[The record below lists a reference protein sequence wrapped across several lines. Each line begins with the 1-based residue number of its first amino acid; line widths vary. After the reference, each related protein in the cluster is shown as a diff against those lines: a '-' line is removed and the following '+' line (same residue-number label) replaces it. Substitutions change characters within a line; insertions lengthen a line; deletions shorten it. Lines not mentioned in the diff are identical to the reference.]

1 MIRVFKTMEGL
12 ICQIR
17 EVQEGCWVEITAP
30 SEVQLLEVSNVYQ
43 IDRNLLRAP
52 LDGAPLRR
60 VDITEDSLFFLVDIP
75 VIRERTSKEKR
86 QKELHYETIPC
97 GIILTKDIVFTVC
110 REHTPI
116 LASFAEGKVRDVWT
130 YKRERFVLQVLYRI
144 ASMYLQYLRD
154 MNKKSNEVERK
165 LHISTKNRELIELLE
180 LEKSI
185 IYFFASLR
193 SNETVLKKLKKLG
206 FAKDTPE
213 EEELFESLMLE
224 SEQAMEMADIYREIL
239 SGTMDAYASVISNNL
254 NIVMKI
260 LAVVT
265 IVMSIPTII
274 GSYWGMNVK
283 GIPFSNHP
291 QGFFLVVLISIL
303 LTLVGG
309 LFFGKKN
316 D

>member
-1 MIRVFKTMEGL
+1 MIRIFKTMEGL
-12 ICQIR
+12 ICQIS
-17 EVQEGCWVEITAP
+17 EIQEGCWVEMSAP
-30 SEVQLLEVSNVYQ
+30 SKEQLLEISNAYQ
-43 IDRNLLRAP
+43 IDINLLKAP
-52 LDGAPLRR
+52 LDCETLQR
-60 VDITEDSLFFLVDIP
+60 VDITQDRLFLLVDIP
-75 VIRERTSKEKR
+75 VIRKRTSKGKM
-86 QKELHYETIPC
+86 QSELYYETIPC
-97 GIILTKDIVFTVC
+97 GIILTKNIVFTVC
-110 REHTPI
+110 REHTAI
-116 LASFAEGKVRDVWT
+116 LDCFIEGKVRDVWT
-130 YKRERFVLQVLYRI
+130 YKRERFVLQVLYRV

-154 MNKKSNEVERK
+154 MNKKSNEVERR

-180 LEKSI
+180 LEKSV

-193 SNETVLKKLKKLG
+193 SNETVLKKLKKFG
-206 FAKDTPE
+206 FAKESPE
-213 EEELFESLMLE
+213 EEALFEKVMLE

-291 QGFFLVVLISIL
+291 HGFFLVVLISIL

-316 D
+316 N